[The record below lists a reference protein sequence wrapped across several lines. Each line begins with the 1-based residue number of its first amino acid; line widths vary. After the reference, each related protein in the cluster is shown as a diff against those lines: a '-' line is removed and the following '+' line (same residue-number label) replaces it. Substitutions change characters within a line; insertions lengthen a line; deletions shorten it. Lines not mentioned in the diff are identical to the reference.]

1 MRRADFHRN
10 DGESVNE
17 YVDRIMVDD
26 VLYLIETHNACP
38 VVGTITMT
46 TVELHNLLKDAVNGA
61 IL

>member
-1 MRRADFHRN
+1 MD
-10 DGESVNE
+10 
-17 YVDRIMVDD
+17 DD
-26 VLYLIETHNACP
+26 VPYLIETHNACP